1 MIIKGYLYGV
11 LYAVLCL
18 AVAFVLYKVG
28 VAKKITRKIVHIL
41 VGAEWIILYHFFGP
55 SIHFLA
61 VCLLFLIVLAISH
74 RKNLM
79 PMISSDG
86 DNAPG
91 TVYYAVAMSVMAII
105 TLFIPDMILPFGI
118 GVFCTSLG
126 DGFAGLVGQSIT
138 AGWNKKVYGNKTLVG
153 AAVNLLSCFGVALA
167 FDRIFNLGLSVWH
180 CIAIAIL
187 GLELE
192 LFTGLGLDNI
202 SITLGTSY
210 LSYFFVSF
218 PGAENYVVPIL
229 LTPAIIA
236 FAYKKKAL
244 TVSGIIAAIILDVVI
259 SISLGN
265 LGFII
270 LLIFFVGGIA
280 VDKIKK
286 SKEKCRQKEK
296 SGIEK
301 RGSCRDHVQVL
312 ANGSVAALCAILYL
326 IIRED
331 VFVIAFVASLAEAL
345 ADTVASGIG
354 VLHGRAFDP
363 FRMKPCTPGV
373 SGGMS
378 LMGTSASAVAALIV
392 ATISLA
398 FEPIGITSALII
410 ALSAI
415 LGGIFDSF
423 LGSLLQVKYKCTV
436 CCNITEREEHCGVKT
451 QKHSGIRFINNDT
464 VNLLGTLFAASISA
478 VLYLLIK

>member
-1 MIIKGYLYGV
+1 MILKGYLFGV

-18 AVAFVLYKVG
+18 AIAFILYKAG
-28 VAKKITRKIVHIL
+28 VVKKITRKIVHIL

-61 VCLLFLIVLAISH
+61 VCLLFLIILTISH

-91 TVYYAVAMSVMAII
+91 TVYYAVAMSVMALV
-105 TLFIPDMILPFGI
+105 TLFLPDMIIPFGI

-138 AGWNKKVYGNKTLVG
+138 AGWNKKIYGSKTLVG
-153 AAVNLLSCFGVALA
+153 AAVNLVSCFGVAFA
-167 FDRIFNLGLSVWH
+167 FDGIFDLDLSVWH

-202 SITLGTSY
+202 SITLGTSF

-218 PGAENYVVPIL
+218 PGAENYIVPIL
-229 LTPAIIA
+229 LTPVIIA

-244 TVSGIIAAIILDVVI
+244 TASGIIAAIILDVVI

-265 LGFII
+265 LGFTI
-270 LLIFFVGGIA
+270 LLVFFIGGIA

-286 SKEKCRQKEK
+286 SKEKRRQNEK
-296 SGIEK
+296 NGIEK

-312 ANGSVAALCAILYL
+312 ANGSVAAVCAILHL
-326 IIRED
+326 TTRED
-331 VFVIAFVASLAEAL
+331 VFIIAFVASLAEAL

-363 FRMKPCTPGV
+363 FRMKPCAPGV

-378 LMGTSASAVAALIV
+378 LLGTSASAVAALLM
-392 ATISLA
+392 AAISLA
-398 FEPIGITSALII
+398 FKPIGTISALII

-423 LGSLLQVKYKCTV
+423 LGSLLQVKYKCTI
-436 CCNITEREEHCGVKT
+436 CGNITEREEHCGEKT
-451 QKHSGIRFINNDT
+451 QKHSGLRIINNDT
-464 VNLLGTLFAASISA
+464 VNLLGTLFAASLSTA
-478 VLYLLIK
+478 LYLLAK